1 MSELN
6 VSCIAFRIQSNPSWI
21 MDSGAIDFVTKEQD
35 TFVELQR
42 LTDEVRW
49 IFVENNVRIKIQD
62 IITCTLVLRDR
73 CILISTITFLMLQI
87 FMEIW
92 FLSLS

>member
-6 VSCIAFRIQSNPSWI
+6 VSCIAFQIQSNPSWI
-21 MDSGAIDFVTKEQD
+21 MDSGAIDYVTKEQE
-35 TFVELQR
+35 TFIEFQR
-42 LTDEVRW
+42 LIDEVRW

-62 IITCTLVLRDR
+62 IITCTPVLRDH

>member
-21 MDSGAIDFVTKEQD
+21 MDSGAIDYVTKEQE
-35 TFVELQR
+35 TFVEFQR
-42 LTDEVRW
+42 LTNEVRW